1 MWTHEEKLEK
11 IIMKSW
17 EKKLNFKSEGNTN
30 FIESSV
36 YGVQGG
42 MDEEMAMVL
51 IIVKNGLIKPFSALD
66 KFEGWN

>member
-51 IIVKNGLIKPFSALD
+51 IIVKGWSNLSAP
-66 KFEGWN
+66 

>member
-1 MWTHEEKLEK
+1 MRKN
-11 IIMKSW
+11 
-17 EKKLNFKSEGNTN
+17 LNFKSEGNTD

-51 IIVKNGLIKPFSALD
+51 IIVKKGLIKPFSAFD